1 MTTGTQITEVLVML
15 TVSETLICNR
25 VEQSVIVA
33 LQDDDDDD
41 DDKEVEEGSVLVG
54 SLSLFGSGSL
64 TGGLGLYRGLLW
76 WQKKMH

>member
-1 MTTGTQITEVLVML
+1 VTTGTQITEVLVVL

-33 LQDDDDDD
+33 LQDDDDDDDD

-64 TGGLGLYRGLLW
+64 TGGLGLYRGLL
-76 WQKKMH
+76 

>member
-1 MTTGTQITEVLVML
+1 VTTGTQITEVLVVL

-41 DDKEVEEGSVLVG
+41 EEVEEGSVLVG